1 MKATEIKN
9 AKCMAITYIFRGFYL
24 LMSFSG
30 SIGSLVKD
38 SGLKEALGVVYA
50 ENTVPHMI
58 TRMTISPAFR
68 DHFLVQSALATNLFN
83 LFIVDSEDEAE
94 GIVKDISVEEDEKT
108 VGTVKREDVLR
119 ELKNVTKYVKNEGKT
134 TEDIERKDYPVLL
147 LQLEHTVEN
156 YKEHVIKSS
165 ITGRLWLLYIY
176 YVDNVKNLY
185 SI

>member
-9 AKCMAITYIFRGFYL
+9 AKYMAIIYIFRGFYL

-58 TRMTISPAFR
+58 TRMAISTAFR
-68 DHFLVQSALATNLFN
+68 GHVLVQSALATNLFN

-94 GIVKDISVEEDEKT
+94 GIVKDISVEGDEKT

-119 ELKNVTKYVKNEGKT
+119 ELKNVTKYVKNEGENDGRYRTQRLPGTAASVGTYSLKLQRTSYQVFNNWKT
-134 TEDIERKDYPVLL
+134 V
-147 LQLEHTVEN
+147 TV
-156 YKEHVIKSS
+156 Y
-165 ITGRLWLLYIY
+165 
-176 YVDNVKNLY
+176 
-185 SI
+185 